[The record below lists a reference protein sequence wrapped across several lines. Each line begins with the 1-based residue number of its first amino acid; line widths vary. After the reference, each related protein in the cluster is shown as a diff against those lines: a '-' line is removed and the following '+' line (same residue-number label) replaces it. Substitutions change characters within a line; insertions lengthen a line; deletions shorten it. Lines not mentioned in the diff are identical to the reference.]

1 MRTPVELG
9 RRDDLTADCANC
21 FGLCCVALAFSR
33 SADFGFDKSAGE
45 PCVHLEPD
53 YRCEIHPQLRETG
66 FKGCSVF
73 DCFGAGQKVSR
84 QTFGGRSWR
93 DDESTRAAMFA
104 TFPLVRRL
112 QELLWYL
119 DVAHGLPGVEA
130 LRPRLTDARA
140 EIEALTLLTAEEIGD
155 VDARADEVRP
165 LLLEASAIA
174 RSRYGVDSTR
184 RGPDLVG
191 AALSGADLRG
201 ADLRGCLLIG
211 ADLRGADL
219 RGTDLLGADLRDAQL
234 AGADLSEAIFVTQ
247 VQLNSARGDAGTRV
261 PAGLRA
267 PSHWLSD

>member
-1 MRTPVELG
+1 MRTPIELG

-33 SADFGFDKSAGE
+33 SVDFGFDKPAGE

-53 YRCEIHPQLRETG
+53 YLCEIHPKLRESG

-84 QTFGGRSWR
+84 QTFAGRSWR
-93 DDESTRAAMFA
+93 DDDETRVQMFA

-119 DVAHGLPGVEA
+119 DVAQALAGVDA
-130 LRPRLTDARA
+130 LRPRLTQARI
-140 EIEALTLLTAEEIGD
+140 EIEALTLRTADEIGD

-165 LLLEASAIA
+165 LLREASAIA
-174 RSRYGVDSTR
+174 RSRYGVEPAR
-184 RGPDLVG
+184 RGSDLV
-191 AALSGADLRG
+191 AATLSGTDLRA

-211 ADLRGADL
+211 ANLRDADL
-219 RGTDLLGADLRDAQL
+219 RGTDLLGADLRDAEL
-234 AGADLSEAIFVTQ
+234 AGADLSEAIYLTQ
-247 VQLNSARGDAGTRV
+247 MQVNSARGDARTRL

-267 PSHWLSD
+267 PSHWLTD